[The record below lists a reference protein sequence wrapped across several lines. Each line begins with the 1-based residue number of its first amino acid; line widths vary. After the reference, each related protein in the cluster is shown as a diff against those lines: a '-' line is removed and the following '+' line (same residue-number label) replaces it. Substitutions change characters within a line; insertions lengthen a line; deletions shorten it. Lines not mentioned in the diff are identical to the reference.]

1 MEDEHSESKDG
12 SNTARIFSGPR
23 LCENFMG
30 NSELVHSLLRRFIE
44 RTERQIADIPG
55 LAERGDWETAVR
67 ETHTIKGSARNLS
80 ALDLGD
86 AAMRWEETCG
96 TRDPS
101 AVKAQGLEFAAAF
114 ARFKT
119 LAEQYLSERESHEP

>member
-1 MEDEHSESKDG
+1 MADEHSELRD
-12 SNTARIFSGPR
+12 NADAARIFSGPR

-30 NSELVHSLLRRFIE
+30 NGELVHSLLRRFIE
-44 RTERQIADIPG
+44 RTEGQITGIPG
-55 LAERGDWETAVR
+55 LAEREDWETAIR

-86 AAMRWEETCG
+86 AAMRWEETCRA
-96 TRDPS
+96 RDPA

-119 LAEQYLSERESHEP
+119 LAEQYLSERKPREP